1 VGSLKGKFMKLG
13 FFSMSVNP
21 IGKDWWQEMDE
32 FDTPL
37 YARGEWT
44 DRTLKRDSMTLMT
57 GKCSR

>member
-1 VGSLKGKFMKLG
+1 MKLG